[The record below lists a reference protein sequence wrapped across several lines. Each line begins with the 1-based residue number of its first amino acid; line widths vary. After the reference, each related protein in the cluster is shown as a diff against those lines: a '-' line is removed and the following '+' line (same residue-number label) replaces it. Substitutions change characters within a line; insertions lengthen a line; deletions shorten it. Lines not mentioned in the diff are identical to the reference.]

1 MRREFRKPWTEK
13 EVLAEIK
20 SVMKKLNIKTMP
32 NETQLKKVGNTGI
45 ITAIYKFGGFK
56 VMREKLNLEVRR
68 RDVGIEVLTKE
79 QREDC
84 IYLRIQGV
92 VYREIADKYNVSI
105 SCIVSLVAKYDK
117 EQKQALK
124 DKDKGVTVEDK
135 QLERREQ
142 VKAICEQ
149 VKLQK
154 EKDVEDM
161 KARRIME
168 IENCRWK
175 GVFKI

>member
-1 MRREFRKPWTEK
+1 MGREFRKPWTEK
-13 EVLAEIK
+13 EVMVEVRK
-20 SVMKKLNIKTMP
+20 VMKKLNIKTMP
-32 NETQLKKVGNTGI
+32 TEKELHLSGVAGVVG
-45 ITAIYKFGGFK
+45 AIYKFGGFR

-92 VYREIADKYNVSI
+92 VYREIADKYDVSI

-124 DKDKGVTVEDK
+124 DKNKVVTVEDK

-142 VKAICEQ
+142 VKAICET

-154 EKDVEDM
+154 EKDVEEM
-161 KARRIME
+161 KARRIVE
-168 IENCRWK
+168 IEDCRWK
-175 GVFKI
+175 GTFKI